1 MSRNHR
7 AALIAALTDQM
18 RDSATR
24 AVMLHQAIAERFGL
38 NSTDLKCLD
47 LARNERQ
54 LTAGRLAELTGMST
68 SAITTV
74 LDRLERAGVIER
86 TADPADRRKVIV
98 TPTDRHEE
106 ARAAVFTELGERF
119 GAVLGDYDD
128 RQLEL
133 MTEFLRRL
141 NAVSYDLTLSLP
153 GRADADHAGAGR
165 AGADR

>member
-1 MSRNHR
+1 MSRDHR

-98 TPTDRHEE
+98 TPTYRHEA

-128 RQLEL
+128 RQVEL

-153 GRADADHAGAGR
+153 GRADADRADAGR
-165 AGADR
+165 

>member
-1 MSRNHR
+1 MSRDHR
-7 AALIAALTDQM
+7 ATLIAALTDQM

-24 AVMLHQAIAERFGL
+24 AVMLHQAIAEQFGL

-74 LDRLERAGVIER
+74 LDRLERADVIER

-98 TPTDRHEE
+98 TPTHRHEE
-106 ARAAVFTELGERF
+106 ARAAVFAELGERF

-141 NAVSYDLTLSLP
+141 NAASYALTRSLP
-153 GRADADHAGAGR
+153 GRGDADS
-165 AGADR
+165 

>member
-1 MSRNHR
+1 MSRDHR

-98 TPTDRHEE
+98 TPTHRHEE
-106 ARAAVFTELGERF
+106 ARAAVFSELGERF

-128 RQLEL
+128 HQLEL

-141 NAVSYDLTLSLP
+141 NAVSYALTRSLP
-153 GRADADHAGAGR
+153 GPGDADS
-165 AGADR
+165 

>member
-1 MSRNHR
+1 MSRDHR

-98 TPTDRHEE
+98 TPTHRHEK
-106 ARAAVFTELGERF
+106 ARTAVFAELGERF

-141 NAVSYDLTLSLP
+141 NAVSYALTRSLP
-153 GRADADHAGAGR
+153 GRGDADS
-165 AGADR
+165 